1 MSIDPK
7 IALWVKLV
15 LTVLNLIANGGIS
28 FAGLVSL
35 QTAAEIGGGCQFAI
49 TLIGAV
55 MSAFS
60 SSVPGPLAPPDP
72 PVVQA
77 ATKLATATTNAEVN
91 SAKTELN
98 TEVAKH

>member
-15 LTVLNLIANGGIS
+15 LTVLNLVANGGIS
-28 FAGLVSL
+28 IVGLVPP
-35 QTAAEIGGGCQFAI
+35 QTAVAIGWGCQFAI
-49 TLIGAV
+49 TIIGGV

-60 SSVPGPLAPPDP
+60 SSVPGPLAPPDA

-77 ATKLATATTNAEVN
+77 ATKLATASTNAEVA

>member
-7 IALWVKLV
+7 VALWVKFF
-15 LTVLNLIANGGIS
+15 LTLLNLIANGGIS
-28 FAGLVSL
+28 FAGLVSP
-35 QTAAEIGGGCQFAI
+35 QTAVAIGGGCQFAI
-49 TLIGAV
+49 TIIGGV

-60 SSVPGPLAPPDP
+60 SSAPGPLAPPDA